1 MLKTVIVLA
10 FVLSVGLSP
19 KDISLAYKLRVGDQ
33 FELRQKT
40 EQKIVQTI
48 MGMEQ
53 TGNNHYDGTIA
64 MRVISSQSGSY
75 RIEAKM
81 IRLKSHLKNFM
92 NEIYLDSDGDTQN
105 ASNQIVTSMMN
116 RPFYVTISQTGVIE
130 KVENVDN
137 LWAGIDKLNVSEEE
151 KKKVKASIGQM
162 INESSFKNGL
172 GQAFLSYPTT
182 PVQLQESWNTQSG
195 IPADFPVKSDNKW
208 VVETATSSQAVVRGD
223 GVFKTTDKEKIVSL
237 PGEFRAKVDL
247 SGTQQVK
254 GTTTLKTGLPVAVR
268 IDGKM
273 TGTILL
279 LAGGFLPMDVQVP
292 INIETQTDYTFVN

>member
-1 MLKTVIVLA
+1 MLKAAIALLLA
-10 FVLSVGLSP
+10 LSLEFP
-19 KDISLAYKLRVGDQ
+19 AKDISLVYRLRVGDQ

-48 MGMEQ
+48 MGMDQ

-81 IRLKSHLKNFM
+81 THLKSHLKNFM
-92 NEIYLDSDGDTQN
+92 NEISLDSDGDAQN
-105 ASNQIVTSMMN
+105 VSNRIARSMMN
-116 RPFYVTISQTGVIE
+116 RTFYVTISQTGVIE

-137 LWAGIDKLNVSEEE
+137 LWAGIDELDVSGEE
-151 KKKVKASIGQM
+151 KQKVKASIGQM

-172 GQAFLSYPTT
+172 GQAFLSYPTKS
-182 PVQLQESWNTQSG
+182 VQLQESWNTQSG
-195 IPADFPVKSDNKW
+195 IPADFPVKADNKW
-208 VVETATSSQAVVRGD
+208 VVESATSSEAVVRGD
-223 GVFKTTDKEKIVSL
+223 GIFKTTDKEKIVSL

-254 GTTTLKTGLPVAVR
+254 GTTTLKTGLPAAVR
-268 IDGKM
+268 LDGKM

-279 LAGGFLPMDVQVP
+279 LAGGLLPMDVQVP
-292 INIETQTDYTFVN
+292 INIETQTDYTFVK